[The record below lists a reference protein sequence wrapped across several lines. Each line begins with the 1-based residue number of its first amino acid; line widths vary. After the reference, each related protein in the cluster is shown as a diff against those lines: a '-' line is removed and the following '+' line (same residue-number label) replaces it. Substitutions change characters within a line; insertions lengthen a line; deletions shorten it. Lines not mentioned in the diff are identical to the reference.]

1 MDGLIP
7 NIAVTRDKEKQLSND
22 ELGQWDVD
30 VNGDATGVVLDF
42 THFNEN
48 GIETFQTA
56 LPREQALSL
65 ATAILN
71 AALTLPEDQES
82 NTND

>member
-1 MDGLIP
+1 MSD
-7 NIAVTRDKEKQLSND
+7 DS

-30 VNGDATGVVLDF
+30 VNADDTGIILDF
-42 THFNEN
+42 THFGES
-48 GIETFQTA
+48 GIESFKTG

-71 AALTLPEDQES
+71 AALQLPESDELY
-82 NTND
+82 

>member
-1 MDGLIP
+1 M
-7 NIAVTRDKEKQLSND
+7 SD
-22 ELGQWDVD
+22 ELGEWDVD

-42 THFNEN
+42 THFAES
-48 GIETFQTA
+48 GIETFQTG

-71 AALTLPEDQES
+71 AALNLPADS
-82 NTND
+82 DLT

>member
-1 MDGLIP
+1 MGD
-7 NIAVTRDKEKQLSND
+7 DD

-42 THFNEN
+42 THFGET
-48 GIETFQTA
+48 GIERFQTA

-71 AALTLPEDQES
+71 AAIELPASDPA
-82 NTND
+82 

>member
-1 MDGLIP
+1 MGDD
-7 NIAVTRDKEKQLSND
+7 N

-30 VNGDATGVVLDF
+30 VNDNATGVVLDF
-42 THFNEN
+42 THFGES
-48 GIETFQTA
+48 GIETFETA

-71 AALTLPEDQES
+71 AALNLPASDLS
-82 NTND
+82 

>member
-1 MDGLIP
+1 MND
-7 NIAVTRDKEKQLSND
+7 D

-30 VNGDATGVVLDF
+30 VNDDDTGVTLNF
-42 THFNEN
+42 THFGESGVESFNT
-48 GIETFQTA
+48 G

-71 AALTLPEDQES
+71 AALELPEFES
-82 NTND
+82 